1 MPTDLITRREQALTR
16 HDTALERWPDRAGA
30 GFATEL
36 AAVADELG
44 KVAALSS
51 KTWNC
56 PALAG
61 KYLLVRNDTEA
72 VCYEVELA
80 K

>member
-1 MPTDLITRREQALTR
+1 VDDLIIVQ
-16 HDTALERWPDRAGA
+16 
-30 GFATEL
+30 TENGPVEL
-36 AAVADELG
+36 VEANPKKLVELG
-44 KVAALSS
+44 KVSALSS

-61 KYLLVRNDTEA
+61 KYLLVRNDAEA
-72 VCYEVELA
+72 ACYEVELA